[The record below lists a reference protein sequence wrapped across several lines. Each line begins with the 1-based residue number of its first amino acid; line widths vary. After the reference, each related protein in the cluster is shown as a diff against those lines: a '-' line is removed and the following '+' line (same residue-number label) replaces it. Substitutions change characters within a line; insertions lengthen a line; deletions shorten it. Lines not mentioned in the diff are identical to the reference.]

1 MAKAKSTKADASF
14 EDGEESLLINLDEVK
29 AQTFEAIPKG
39 TYDVAIDSAEY
50 KLSAASG
57 KPMWNLQLTIT
68 DGEFAGRKIFT
79 ILSFSEKALPGT
91 KAAIARIDSSLI
103 TSSFNPKAIAES
115 GELVGKTARVKTKI
129 EMYND
134 QEQTRVAQW
143 LAASG
148 DAFAG

>member
-1 MAKAKSTKADASF
+1 MAKKKADASF
-14 EDGEESLLINLDEVK
+14 DDGEESLLINLEEVK

-39 TYDVAIDSAEY
+39 TYDVAIESAEY
-50 KLSAASG
+50 KLSASSG

-68 DGEFAGRKIFT
+68 EGEFAGRKIFT

-91 KAAIARIDSSLI
+91 KAAIARINPELI
-103 TSSFNPKAIAES
+103 STDFNPKAIAES
-115 GELVGKTARVKTKI
+115 GDLVGLTARVKTKI

-143 LAASG
+143 LAASS
-148 DAFAG
+148 DSFAG